1 MAGLALEKRI
11 KAFDRLSGF
20 MAAVAHK
27 NLEKVPAGLEN
38 FYAHFQQLIPQ
49 LYDYNGWFA
58 EEFVRYQLGAL
69 AEATT
74 RHNIDKWLE
83 PYKDAFQD
91 KDFDSTVAV
100 VMAGNIP
107 FVGFSDYISVLISGH
122 RLLAKLSSKDTYLPK
137 AITRVLLAIEPRFEP
152 YITLTEEKIAGYPFD
167 AIIATGSD
175 NTARYF
181 EYYFGKYPNIIR
193 RNRTSVAVLTGEETH
208 EELEALADDVF
219 LYFGL
224 GCRNVS
230 KIYLPKGF
238 DLDRLF
244 KAFYRYRHLVNYN
257 KYANNYKYNRAI
269 MLVNRER
276 FLDNGFVLLK
286 EEDLALVSPT
296 GVVYYQFYDDLNN
309 VPSYLEAYREKIQ
322 CVASN
327 AQVQG
332 FNAVPLGQTQRPMLW
347 DYPDDI
353 NVLDFLKNI

>member
-1 MAGLALEKRI
+1 MAELVLEKRI
-11 KAFDRLSGF
+11 RAFARLSDF

-27 NLEKVPAGLEN
+27 TPEKVPAGLEN

-58 EEFVRYQLGAL
+58 EEFVRYQLSAL

-74 RHNIDKWLE
+74 RENLEKWLQQYRTVFE
-83 PYKDAFQD
+83 KKSFD
-91 KDFDSTVAV
+91 KTVAV

-122 RLLAKLSSKDTYLPK
+122 RLLAKLSSKDTHLPK

-152 YITLTEEKIAGYPFD
+152 YITLTEERITGYPFD

-193 RNRTSVAVLTGEETH
+193 RNRTSVAVLTGEEAH
-208 EELEALADDVF
+208 GELEALADDVF

-257 KYANNYKYNRAI
+257 KYANNYEYNRAI

-296 GVVYYQFYDDLNN
+296 GVVYYQFYNDLKN

-327 AQVQG
+327 AQIPDFV
-332 FNAVPLGQTQRPMLW
+332 AVPLGQTQRPMLW